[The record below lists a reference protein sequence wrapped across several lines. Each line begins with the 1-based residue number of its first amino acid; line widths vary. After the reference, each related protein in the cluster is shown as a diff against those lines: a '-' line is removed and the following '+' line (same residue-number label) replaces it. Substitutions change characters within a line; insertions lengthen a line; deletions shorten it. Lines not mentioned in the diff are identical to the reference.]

1 MPMTCENDVKRE
13 IKKLLDRYGCYHHP
27 YPAGPRGVIGPPD
40 RHACCR
46 GWFIGIEAK
55 YGRNWLSPKQSEDL
69 KAIVKAGG
77 IALVINEERLGLLD
91 NVLKAIVD
99 DHPTGYWWDLLPQHD
114 AGYLEPKK

>member
-1 MPMTCENDVKRE
+1 MAMSCENDVKRE
-13 IKKLLDRYGCYHHP
+13 IKKLLDKYGCYHHP

-77 IALVINEERLGLLD
+77 IALVVNEKDLDLLD
-91 NVLKAIVD
+91 LVLRTITD
-99 DHPTGYWWDLLPQHD
+99 DIAPRAWWNKLPQH
-114 AGYLEPKK
+114 APGYLEPKK